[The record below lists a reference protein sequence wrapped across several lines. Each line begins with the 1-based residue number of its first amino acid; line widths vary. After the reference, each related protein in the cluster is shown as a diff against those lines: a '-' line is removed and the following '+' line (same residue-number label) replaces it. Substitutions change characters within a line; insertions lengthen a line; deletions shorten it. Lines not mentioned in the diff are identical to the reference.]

1 MDRHTDRQTD
11 LWSCVCFSAY
21 TVVHIDV
28 SVCLSAVHVLDLT
41 AVGLRVYGQKAWLTT
56 LRSCYWG

>member
-21 TVVHIDV
+21 TVAHIDV
-28 SVCLSAVHVLDLT
+28 SVCLSAVRVLDLT
-41 AVGLRVYGQKAWLTT
+41 YVSVDKKPG
-56 LRSCYWG
+56 

>member
-41 AVGLRVYGQKAWLTT
+41 AVGLHVYGQKP
-56 LRSCYWG
+56 G